1 MDRVREGNHLLNA
14 GGFPF
19 YISAHK
25 IKYKKSDDGDKRVEM
40 KEEEKKKT
48 YKATNYALYLLGVA
62 VALQIIEHVVRQQ
75 NMEFRT
81 FMQVI
86 KGIYQWL
93 IVPVTLVFSIYHDFF
108 REKDKLYIRYLLP
121 VILTSFIVIAACFRG
136 VIYLFTMADEKV
148 MEDGIIQ
155 ASISTLSGYQY
166 VYYEP
171 VLGIFRKPFE
181 GWSDEEIAEKLK
193 QRHGD
198 GISLVEVAEDG
209 KYRIYSAPSSRL
221 GGEPFYFQIWDTYEI
236 HDNFAYS
243 LMKSDA
249 LSFWKSDITSYGISR
264 QDRFSGFMSISDQ
277 EEKKEESGQWSTR
290 DYPEREDWLVICC
303 YSKADAPDCAADIA
317 DWIFYAASDERY
329 FCEQENYSSGKE
341 LLRLGI
347 KFYDEK
353 GSEIRNEYLD
363 DYRKALEENNWQ
375 EVYEGIESI
384 LIGYYNELEEQQNA
398 HLEESVDEN
407 VDESI
412 DMAVED
418 DDWEERFMEQYQGNY
433 EKEVFLEGNKIGYR
447 MVVTDAAL
455 GSRCYA
461 LLKSTD
467 GGESWQMESGTPFP
481 EMGQGIDF
489 TFLDEK
495 LGFATLSH
503 NGGDEAY
510 LFVTENGGKSYEK
523 VVMQG
528 ITVTLDD
535 GTTYNPYDFPQMPYE
550 KNGKLY
556 VLCGQGM
563 DGDYN
568 GGDAAGMALFESTDH
583 GHTFVYKEI
592 QIKK

>member
-1 MDRVREGNHLLNA
+1 MQGDFLFTYPVCE
-14 GGFPF
+14 
-19 YISAHK
+19 
-25 IKYKKSDDGDKRVEM
+25 IKCKKSDDGGISVEM
-40 KEEEKKKT
+40 KEQEKKKT
-48 YKATNYALYLLGVA
+48 YKATSFALYLLGAA
-62 VALQIIEHVVRQQ
+62 VALQIIEYVVKQQ

-108 REKDKLYIRYLLP
+108 RKKSKAYTRYLLP
-121 VILTSFIVIAACFRG
+121 TILTIFIVIASGVRG
-136 VIYLFTMADEKV
+136 IYYFFTMTDETV
-148 MEDGIIQ
+148 MEDGIIRG
-155 ASISTLSGYQY
+155 SISTLSGKTY

-171 VLGIFRKPFE
+171 VLGVFRKPFE
-181 GWSDEEIAEKLK
+181 GWSDEELAEKLK

-198 GISLVEVAEDG
+198 GISLVETAENEE
-209 KYRIYSAPSSRL
+209 YRIYSAPSSRQ
-221 GGEPFYFQIWDTYEI
+221 GREPFYFRVWGTYEVY
-236 HDNFAYS
+236 DNFAYS

-249 LSFWKSDITSYGISR
+249 VSFWKSDITSFGISR
-264 QDRFSGFMSISDQ
+264 QDRFSGFKSVSEI
-277 EEKKEESGQWSTR
+277 EEKGEESGQWNTR
-290 DYPEREDWLVICC
+290 DYPGKEDWLVICC
-303 YSKADAPDCAADIA
+303 YSRADAPDCAADIA

-329 FCEQENYSSGKE
+329 FGEQGNYSSGNE
-341 LLRLGI
+341 LLHLCI
-347 KFYDEK
+347 KFY
-353 GSEIRNEYLD
+353 SESGCETRKEYLD
-363 DYRKALEENNWQ
+363 SSKDAVEENNWQ
-375 EVYEGIESI
+375 EVYEGIEAV
-384 LIGYYNELEEQQNA
+384 LVGYYNKLDEQLNA
-398 HLEESVDEN
+398 CPDEN
-407 VDESI
+407 ADESMEI
-412 DMAVED
+412 TPKDIA
-418 DDWEERFMEQYQGNY
+418 DWEEGFMEQYQGDY
-433 EKEVFLEGNKIGYR
+433 EKEIFLEGGKIGYR

-489 TFLDEK
+489 TFLNEK

-523 VVMQG
+523 AVMQG

-535 GTTYNPYDFPQMPYE
+535 GITYNPYDYPKMPYE
-550 KNGKLY
+550 EDGKLY

-568 GGDAAGMALFESTDH
+568 GGDAAGMALFESTDY
-583 GHTFVYKEI
+583 GHIFVYKGI
-592 QIKK
+592 QTQK